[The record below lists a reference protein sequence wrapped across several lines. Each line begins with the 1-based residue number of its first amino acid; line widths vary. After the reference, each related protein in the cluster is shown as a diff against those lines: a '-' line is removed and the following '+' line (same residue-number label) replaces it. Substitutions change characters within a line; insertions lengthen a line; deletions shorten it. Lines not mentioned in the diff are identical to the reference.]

1 LGLTTAHLTRVVNS
15 TTAGWARRN
24 CWSSCQPA
32 LQRRLHACNIE
43 TFRRGSC
50 SVCSQYLRRQQPER
64 GDSISRRRLEL
75 STWLSSPATKRPLVI
90 ALAKQGAVAIC
101 PGLPALHFAR
111 YATGQRCAWPCA
123 LDARTGEI
131 WLQCSTR
138 IRWRRGETTHRRM
151 TRSTAAGLLCMS
163 LPQPT
168 PAGRGAMRGH
178 CAIVAGG
185 QGAFLLLPKRAAF
198 GEVQCRP
205 RQLVWHG
212 STIPAWTLLG
222 HGRRPCERA
231 SDGRSKGLL
240 LAAGPANA
248 VQRRTGAA
256 PISPVMQ
263 RLCDNIRVGGF
274 CAPATTVDLQSKARH
289 RSVSRLMLG
298 RPAAR

>member
-15 TTAGWARRN
+15 TTAGWARRS

-43 TFRRGSC
+43 TFRQVSC
-50 SVCSQYLRRQQPER
+50 SVCSQCLRRQQPER
-64 GDSISRRRLEL
+64 GDSLSRRRLEV
-75 STWLSSPATKRPLVI
+75 STTKRPLVI

-151 TRSTAAGLLCMS
+151 TWPTAAGLLCMS

-185 QGAFLLLPKRAAF
+185 QGAFLLLPKRVAF
-198 GEVQCRP
+198 GEVRCRP
-205 RQLVWHG
+205 RQRVWHG
-212 STIPAWTLLG
+212 STIPAWMLLG
-222 HGRRPCERA
+222 HGRPRRERA
-231 SDGRSKGLL
+231 SDGPRTAYCWRPGQQTLYRRCITGLMG
-240 LAAGPANA
+240 AGPS
-248 VQRRTGAA
+248 A
-256 PISPVMQ
+256 P
-263 RLCDNIRVGGF
+263 LCDNIRVGGF
-274 CAPATTVDLQSKARH
+274 CAPATTVDLQTKARH